1 MSGTRRQILAGVAG
15 LAGLA
20 ACAPIALP
28 PRREVLVNLADLQP
42 APPELD
48 DGQGAQVASG
58 ADKALRM
65 TVPVQLNGQGPFDF
79 VVDTGANH
87 SVVAAELA
95 QALAL
100 PPGPNAQV
108 HGIAG
113 VEPAP
118 TAVIGRLEVGEVV
131 ARRVRTPVLSQAR
144 LGAGGL
150 LGVDVL
156 KNRRVTM
163 NFRRNELMIAPSA
176 IRDEPKLSRGVNPS
190 RLKDAE
196 TTLDANEVKVP
207 ARYRFGQLIIIDAEV
222 GQFPVTAF
230 LDSGSQNTVGNMALG
245 RLVMGDPGIV
255 AQSVR
260 VQLISATGQTASGDL
275 SPIPTLRLG
284 GLRIGNMKAVFADLH
299 VFDIWDLKTTP
310 AILIGVDIMRHFESI
325 ELDFG
330 KRLVTFRTPGGRTLT
345 PPNP

>member
-1 MSGTRRQILAGVAG
+1 VSLSRRQLTAGIAG
-15 LAGLA
+15 LAGLS
-20 ACAPIALP
+20 ACAPVALP

-48 DGQGAQVASG
+48 DSQSAQLASG
-58 ADKALRM
+58 ADQALRM
-65 TVPVQLNGQGPFDF
+65 TVPVRLNGEGPFDF

-95 QALAL
+95 QALRL
-100 PPGPNAQV
+100 PAGPNARV

-118 TAVIGRLEVGEVV
+118 TAVIGRLEIGEVL
-131 ARRVRTPVLSQAR
+131 ARRVRAPILAQAR

-163 NFRRNELMIAPSA
+163 DFAKNELQIAPSA
-176 IRDEPKLSRGVNPS
+176 IREEPKLSRGVSPS
-190 RLKDAE
+190 RLKELAPSDA
-196 TTLDANEVKVP
+196 TEVKVP
-207 ARYRFGQLIIIDAEV
+207 ARYRFGQLIIIDAQV
-222 GQFPVTAF
+222 GPHPVTAF

-245 RLVMGDPGIV
+245 RLVMGDPGLV
-255 AQSVR
+255 AQSIEVR
-260 VQLISATGQTASGDL
+260 LISATGQTASGKL

-284 GLRIGNMKAVFADLH
+284 GLRIGNMSAVFADLH
-299 VFDIWDLKTTP
+299 VFDIWDLLDTP
-310 AILIGVDIMRHFESI
+310 AILIGVDIMRHFQSI

-330 KRLVTFRTPGGRTLT
+330 KRMVTFRTPPGRPTA
-345 PPNP
+345 PPAP

>member
-1 MSGTRRQILAGVAG
+1 MSLSRRQLTAGIAG

-20 ACAPIALP
+20 ACAPIAAP
-28 PRREVLVNLADLQP
+28 PRREVLVNLSDLQP
-42 APPELD
+42 GPPELD
-48 DGQGAQVASG
+48 ESQSAQLDSG
-58 ADKALRM
+58 ADNALRM
-65 TVPVQLNGQGPFDF
+65 TVPVRINGEGPFDF

-95 QALAL
+95 QTLAL
-100 PPGPNAQV
+100 PAGPNAQV

-118 TAVIGRLEVGEVV
+118 TAVIGRLEVGQIL
-131 ARRVRTPVLSQAR
+131 ARRVRAPTLSQAR

-163 NFRRNELMIAPSA
+163 DFAKNALQIAPSA
-176 IRDEPKLSRGVNPS
+176 LREAPKLSRGVNPS
-190 RLKDAE
+190 RLKDGEAADP
-196 TTLDANEVKVP
+196 TEVKVP
-207 ARYRFGQLIIIDAEV
+207 ARYRFGQLIIIDAQV
-222 GQFPVTAF
+222 GPHPVTAF

-245 RLVMGDPGIV
+245 GLVMGDPGFV
-255 AQSVR
+255 AQSIE
-260 VQLISATGQTASGDL
+260 VQLISATGQTASGKL

-284 GLRIGNMKAVFADLH
+284 GLRIGNMSAVFADLH
-299 VFDIWDLKTTP
+299 VFRIWDLLDTP
-310 AILIGVDIMRHFESI
+310 AILVGIDIMRHFQSI

-330 KRLVTFRTPGGRTLT
+330 KRMVTFRTPPPRT
-345 PPNP
+345 PAAP